1 MVNNDRHPPSPR
13 LPVVTLPQAC
23 PPTLGAFY
31 CGMQVATAGLLGLC
45 PPARRARSE
54 MLRVGNKVSSFY
66 GMQGG
71 LAMLAA
77 MRRRTSSQIPPV
89 LSSFPSLFRLQR
101 WTELNH
107 SSAGGRRGSGGLAM
121 YGVMRVLIARWL
133 AVIAMLGLLALVIGT
148 SRTPCVPYGMWHTLQ
163 MNCR

>member
-1 MVNNDRHPPSPR
+1 
-13 LPVVTLPQAC
+13 
-23 PPTLGAFY
+23 
-31 CGMQVATAGLLGLC
+31 
-45 PPARRARSE
+45 
-54 MLRVGNKVSSFY
+54 
-66 GMQGG
+66 
-71 LAMLAA
+71 MLAA
-77 MRRRTSSQIPPV
+77 MRRTSSKIPPV

-133 AVIAMLGLLALVIGT
+133 AVIAMLGLLAPVMAT
-148 SRTPCVPYGMWHTLQ
+148 SSAPCVPYGLWHTLQ

>member
-1 MVNNDRHPPSPR
+1 MGVPDVSCVCRNPHPFYLTDQKNNGSSVEYERKNENVRANWTVLHQKCSP
-13 LPVVTLPQAC
+13 
-23 PPTLGAFY
+23 
-31 CGMQVATAGLLGLC
+31 ATPEGYTANFGNLLQ
-45 PPARRARSE
+45 
-54 MLRVGNKVSSFY
+54 SS
-66 GMQGG
+66 GS
-71 LAMLAA
+71 LAILAA
-77 MRRRTSSQIPPV
+77 MRRTSSQILRV

-133 AVIAMLGLLALVIGT
+133 AVIAMLGLLAPVMAT
-148 SRTPCVPYGMWHTLQ
+148 SSAPCVPYGLWHTLQ